1 MAEIIETSTAPRSAS
16 RAKTA
21 PSGSVPVLDIIFMTL
36 RHWPWIILSVA
47 ICVGATYLWLLRIP
61 NVYSRSAE
69 ILIKDESKGNSAGAD
84 EFANMGLFQSNTN
97 LQNEI
102 YNLKSKDMMEEVV
115 RRIGL
120 DINYFKDGRFHD
132 QVAYGTDLPVRVTT
146 SGYPEESSLSF
157 TLKVDPAG
165 QVTVTD
171 FVNSDGSY
179 GKSYTGRLNS
189 AITTPGGSIVVT
201 PSPLYIKGSEVE
213 LKVKKYPLSAARDSY
228 NARLQVAM
236 SNDNSS
242 IIKLTVFDESTQ
254 RADDLLKTLID
265 VYNENWIH
273 DKNQISVSTSN
284 FIDERLGVIQSELGN
299 VDSDISS
306 YKSANLIPDVGA
318 AASMYMSQNQ
328 ETQAQIM
335 DLNNQLSMARYI
347 RSYLVADA
355 GHGQLLPANTGL
367 QSGNVQSMIGEY
379 NSKLLQRNTLAD
391 KSSETNPLVQQYDQ
405 QLAAQRQ
412 AIIRS
417 IDNEITALNTRLSTL
432 RGTQANAV
440 SELTSNPT
448 QAKNLLSVERQQK
461 VKESLYLFLLQ
472 KREENE
478 LSQAFTAYN
487 TRVVNKPGPSGL
499 PSTPNRGQ
507 TLLIAFVIGLVI
519 PFGVT
524 AVKELSNTRVRGRK
538 DVEHLTAPFAGEIPQ
553 NGPAKKEKDSDAAD
567 RRLIVVGPGN
577 RDIINESF
585 RVLRTNVEFLCNSI
599 QGGRAVAFT
608 SFNPGSGKSFISVNL
623 GMAIAL
629 KEKRVLVIDGD
640 MRHGSVSQ
648 YVGSPK
654 LGLADYLSGMETDVD
669 QLIVPYNEVNTLFIL
684 PVGSIPPNPT
694 ELLES
699 PRFGELIG
707 RLKTQYDYVIVD
719 CPPIE
724 VVADAQIIDKYMDRT
739 FFIIRADLFER
750 SMLPE
755 LDRLYDEKKYS
766 NMAFILN
773 GTRNDQGRYGYSHS
787 YRYGYGYGYGYGYNY
802 GYNYGSD
809 EQPTPAHKHKHSHHH
824 KHRN

>member
-1 MAEIIETSTAPRSAS
+1 MAEIIETSTAPRGAS
-16 RAKTA
+16 RAKAA
-21 PSGSVPVLDIIFMTL
+21 PSGTVPILDIIFMTL
-36 RHWPWIILSVA
+36 RHWPWIILSIA
-47 ICVGATYLWLLRIP
+47 LCVGIAYIHLLRTP
-61 NVYSRSAE
+61 DVYSRSAE
-69 ILIKDESKGNSAGAD
+69 ILIKDESKGNSVGAD

-102 YNLKSKDMMEEVV
+102 YNLKSKDMTEEVV
-115 RRIGL
+115 RRLGL

-132 QVAYGTDLPVRVTT
+132 QVAYGTDLPVRVTAT
-146 SGYPEESSLSF
+146 GYPEESSLSF

-165 QVTVTD
+165 QVTVKD
-171 FVNSDGSY
+171 FVTPDGSY

-189 AITTPGGSIVVT
+189 AITTPGGSIMVS
-201 PSPLYIKGSEVE
+201 PSPLYIKGSDVE
-213 LKVKKYPLSAARDSY
+213 LKVQKYPLSAARDSY

-236 SNDNSS
+236 SSDNSS
-242 IIKLTVFDESTQ
+242 IIKLTVFDQSTQ
-254 RADDLLKTLID
+254 RADDVLKTLID

-273 DKNQISVSTSN
+273 DKNQIAVSTSN
-284 FIDERLGVIQSELGN
+284 FIDDRLGVIQNELGH

-328 ETQAQIM
+328 ETQAQM
-335 DLNNQLSMARYI
+335 LELNNQLSMARYI

-367 QSGNVQSMIGEY
+367 QSGNIQGMIGEY
-379 NSKLLQRNTLAD
+379 NSKLLQRNNLAD
-391 KSSETNPLVQQYDQ
+391 KSSDTNPLVQQYDQ

-412 AIIRS
+412 AIIRG
-417 IDNEITALNTRLSTL
+417 IDNEITALNTQLASV

-440 SELTSNPT
+440 SKLAANPS

-487 TRVVNKPGPSGL
+487 TRIVNKPGPSGL
-499 PSTPNRGQ
+499 PSTPNRSQ
-507 TLLIAFVIGLVI
+507 TLLIAFAIGLVI

-538 DVEHLTAPFAGEIPQ
+538 DVEHLAAPFAGEIPQ
-553 NGPAKKEKDSDAAD
+553 NGPFKKKKDSTDD
-567 RRLIVVGPGN
+567 RKLIVVKPGK

-585 RVLRTNVEFLCNSI
+585 RVLRTNVEFLCNAI
-599 QGGRAVAFT
+599 PGGRVIAFT
-608 SFNPGSGKSFISVNL
+608 SFNPGSGKSFVSVNL
-623 GMAIAL
+623 GMTIAL

-648 YVGSPK
+648 YVGSPE

-669 QLIVPYNEVNTLFIL
+669 RLVVPYNEVNTLFIL

-699 PRFGELIG
+699 PKFGELIG
-707 RLKTQYDYVIVD
+707 QLKTQYDYVIVD

-739 FFIIRADLFER
+739 FFIIRAGLFER

-755 LDRLYDEKKYS
+755 LDRLYDEKKYN

-773 GTRNDQGRYGYSHS
+773 GTRNDQGRYGYRYS

-802 GYNYGSD
+802 GSD
-809 EQPTPAHKHKHSHHH
+809 EQHTHVHNH
-824 KHRN
+824 KHRKQ

>member
-1 MAEIIETSTAPRSAS
+1 MAEIIETSTAPRGAS
-16 RAKTA
+16 RAKAA
-21 PSGSVPVLDIIFMTL
+21 PSGTVPILDIIFMTL
-36 RHWPWIILSVA
+36 RHWPWIILSIA
-47 ICVGATYLWLLRIP
+47 LCVGIAYIHLLRTP
-61 NVYSRSAE
+61 DVYSRSAE
-69 ILIKDESKGNSAGAD
+69 ILIKDESKGNSVGAD

-102 YNLKSKDMMEEVV
+102 YNLKSKDMTEEVV
-115 RRIGL
+115 RRLGL

-132 QVAYGTDLPVRVTT
+132 QVAYGTDLPVRVTAT
-146 SGYPEESSLSF
+146 GYPEESSLSF

-165 QVTVTD
+165 QVTVKD
-171 FVNSDGSY
+171 FVTPDGSY

-189 AITTPGGSIVVT
+189 AITTPGGSIMVS
-201 PSPLYIKGSEVE
+201 PSPLFIKGSDVE
-213 LKVKKYPLSAARDSY
+213 LKVQKYPLSAARDSY
-228 NARLQVAM
+228 NGRLQVAM
-236 SNDNSS
+236 SSDNSS
-242 IIKLTVFDESTQ
+242 IIKLTVFDQSTQ
-254 RADDLLKTLID
+254 RADDVLKTLID

-273 DKNQISVSTSN
+273 DKNQIAVSTSN
-284 FIDERLGVIQSELGN
+284 FIDDRLGVIQNELGH

-328 ETQAQIM
+328 ETQVQM
-335 DLNNQLSMARYI
+335 LELNNQLSMARYI

-367 QSGNVQSMIGEY
+367 QSGNIQGMIGEY
-379 NSKLLQRNTLAD
+379 NSKLLQRNNLAD
-391 KSSETNPLVQQYDQ
+391 KSSDTNPLVQQYDQ

-412 AIIRS
+412 AIIRG
-417 IDNEITALNTRLSTL
+417 IDNEITALNTQLASV

-440 SELTSNPT
+440 SKLASNPT

-487 TRVVNKPGPSGL
+487 TRIVNKPGPSGL
-499 PSTPNRGQ
+499 PSTPNRSQ
-507 TLLIAFVIGLVI
+507 TLLIAFAIGLVI

-538 DVEHLTAPFAGEIPQ
+538 DVEHLAAPFAGEIPQ
-553 NGPAKKEKDSDAAD
+553 NGPVKKKKDSTDD
-567 RRLIVVGPGN
+567 RKLIVVKPGK

-585 RVLRTNVEFLCNSI
+585 RVLRTNVEFLCNAI
-599 QGGRAVAFT
+599 PGGRVIAFT
-608 SFNPGSGKSFISVNL
+608 SFNPGSGKSFVSVNL
-623 GMAIAL
+623 GMTIAL
-629 KEKRVLVIDGD
+629 KDKRVLVIDGD
-640 MRHGSVSQ
+640 MRHGSVWQ
-648 YVGSPK
+648 YVDSPE

-669 QLIVPYNEVNTLFIL
+669 KIIVPYNEVNTLFIL
-684 PVGSIPPNPT
+684 PCGSIPPNPT

-699 PRFGELIG
+699 PRFGELIA

-739 FFIIRADLFER
+739 FFIIRAGLFER

-773 GTRNDQGRYGYSHS
+773 GTRNDQGRYGYRYS

-802 GYNYGSD
+802 GAD
-809 EQPTPAHKHKHSHHH
+809 ETGKDHRLHHRP
-824 KHRN
+824 RN

>member
-1 MAEIIETSTAPRSAS
+1 MAEIIETSTTSRGTSRPKAAS
-16 RAKTA
+16 
-21 PSGSVPVLDIIFMTL
+21 SGTVPIMDIIFMTL

-47 ICVGATYLWLLRIP
+47 ICVGAAYLWLLRTP

-69 ILIKDESKGNSAGAD
+69 ILIKDESKGNSVGAD

-120 DINYFKDGRFHD
+120 DINYFKEGRFHD
-132 QVAYGTDLPVRVTT
+132 QVAYGTDLPVRVATT
-146 SGYPEESSLSF
+146 GYPEESSLSF

-165 QVTVTD
+165 KVTVND

-236 SNDNSS
+236 SSDNSS

-440 SELTSNPT
+440 SKLASNPT

-487 TRVVNKPGPSGL
+487 TRIVNKPGPSGL

-538 DVEHLTAPFAGEIPQ
+538 DVEHLAVPFAGEIPQ
-553 NGPAKKEKDSDAAD
+553 NGPAKKEKNADAVD
-567 RRLIVVGPGN
+567 HRLIVVEPGN

-585 RVLRTNVEFLCNSI
+585 RVLRTNVEFLCNTI
-599 QGGRAVAFT
+599 QGARVLAFT

-707 RLKTQYDYVIVD
+707 QLKTQYDYVIVD

-739 FFIIRADLFER
+739 FFIVRAGVFER
-750 SMLPE
+750 SMLPD
-755 LDRLYDEKKYS
+755 LDRLYEEKKYS

-773 GTRNDQGRYGYSHS
+773 GTRNDQGRYGYSHT

-802 GYNYGSD
+802 GND
-809 EQPTPAHKHKHSHHH
+809 DQPTHAHNHKHH
-824 KHRN
+824 KKP

>member
-1 MAEIIETSTAPRSAS
+1 
-16 RAKTA
+16 
-21 PSGSVPVLDIIFMTL
+21 
-36 RHWPWIILSVA
+36 
-47 ICVGATYLWLLRIP
+47 
-61 NVYSRSAE
+61 
-69 ILIKDESKGNSAGAD
+69 
-84 EFANMGLFQSNTN
+84 
-97 LQNEI
+97 
-102 YNLKSKDMMEEVV
+102 
-115 RRIGL
+115 
-120 DINYFKDGRFHD
+120 
-132 QVAYGTDLPVRVTT
+132 
-146 SGYPEESSLSF
+146 
-157 TLKVDPAG
+157 
-165 QVTVTD
+165 
-171 FVNSDGSY
+171 
-179 GKSYTGRLNS
+179 
-189 AITTPGGSIVVT
+189 
-201 PSPLYIKGSEVE
+201 
-213 LKVKKYPLSAARDSY
+213 
-228 NARLQVAM
+228 M
-236 SNDNSS
+236 SNDNVQRPALRKNAQPGNGLTFKSIVAFAVAKWYWFVISLAVTMTVAVVYLMKTTPEYTRTVSLLIKDDDGNTGTSIDMSELGFVQNTTNLENEMRILKSPALMKQVVTRLDLNDRYTVREGLREELLYKHTPVLFDSKDTVANTAVSFQFTLKGDQVKINDVYLNGNPTGKTYNVKFGDILSIGNVQLAVVKPAWDASEMQGRTISYTHTSVHSTAADLAGRVSTVLGNDKSS
-242 IIKLTVFDESTQ
+242 IIDISITSPSIQE
-254 RADDLLKTLID
+254 ADDILLTLIQ
-265 VYNENWIH
+265 VYNERWIQ
-273 DKNQISVSTSN
+273 DKNQVAVSTSR
-284 FIDERLGVIQSELGN
+284 FINERLGVIESELGN

-318 AASMYMSQNQ
+318 AASMYMEQSQQ
-328 ETQAQIM
+328 TQAQM
-335 DLNNQLSMARYI
+335 LDLNNQLSMARYI

-379 NSKLLQRNTLAD
+379 NSKLLQRNNLAD
-391 KSSETNPLVQQYDQ
+391 KSSDTNPLVQQYDQ

-417 IDNEITALNTRLSTL
+417 IDNEITALNTQLASV

-440 SELTSNPT
+440 SKLAANPS

-487 TRVVNKPGPSGL
+487 TRIVNKPGPSGL
-499 PSTPNRGQ
+499 PSTPNRSQ

-519 PFGVT
+519 PFGFT

-538 DVEHLTAPFAGEIPQ
+538 DVEHLAAPFAGEIPQ
-553 NGPAKKEKDSDAAD
+553 NGPLKKKKDAD
-567 RRLIVVGPGN
+567 DRKLIVVKPGK

-585 RVLRTNVEFLCNSI
+585 RVLRTNVEFLCNAI
-599 QGGRAVAFT
+599 PGGRAIAFT

-623 GMAIAL
+623 GMTIAL
-629 KEKRVLVIDGD
+629 KDKRVLVIDGD

-648 YVGSPK
+648 YVGSPE

-669 QLIVPYNEVNTLFIL
+669 KIIVPYNEVNTLFIL

-699 PRFGELIG
+699 PRFGELIA

-724 VVADAQIIDKYMDRT
+724 VVADAQIIDKYMDHT
-739 FFIIRADLFER
+739 FFIIRAGLFER

-755 LDRLYDEKKYS
+755 LDRLHDEKKYS

-773 GTRNDQGRYGYSHS
+773 GTRNDQSRYGYRYS

-802 GYNYGSD
+802 GSD
-809 EQPTPAHKHKHSHHH
+809 EQPTPGHKQRHHQH
-824 KHRN
+824 NS

>member
-1 MAEIIETSTAPRSAS
+1 MAEIIETSTATRGAS
-16 RAKTA
+16 RAKAA
-21 PSGSVPVLDIIFMTL
+21 PSGSVPILDIIFMTL

-47 ICVGATYLWLLRIP
+47 ICVGAAYLWLLRTP

-69 ILIKDESKGNSAGAD
+69 ILIKDESKGNSVGAD

-132 QVAYGTDLPVRVTT
+132 QVAYGTDLPVRVAT

-165 QVTVTD
+165 QVTVKD

-189 AITTPGGSIVVT
+189 AIATPGGSIVVT

-213 LKVKKYPLSAARDSY
+213 FKVKKYPLSAARDSY

-254 RADDLLKTLID
+254 RADDLLNTLID

-273 DKNQISVSTSN
+273 DKNQIAVSTSN
-284 FIDERLGVIQSELGN
+284 FIDERLGVIQNELGN

-328 ETQAQIM
+328 ETQAQIL

-391 KSSETNPLVQQYDQ
+391 KSSEANPLVQQYDQ

-440 SELTSNPT
+440 SKLASNPT

-487 TRVVNKPGPSGL
+487 TRIVNKPGPSGL

-507 TLLIAFVIGLVI
+507 TLLIAFAIGLVI
-519 PFGVT
+519 PFGFT

-538 DVEHLTAPFAGEIPQ
+538 DVEHLAAPFAGEIPQ

-567 RRLIVVGPGN
+567 HRLIVVGPGN
-577 RDIINESF
+577 RNIINESF

-608 SFNPGSGKSFISVNL
+608 SFNPGSGKSFVSVNL

-648 YVGSPK
+648 YVGSPE
-654 LGLADYLSGMETDVD
+654 LGLDDYLSGMETDVD
-669 QLIVPYNEVNTLFIL
+669 RLIVPYNEVNTLFIL

-699 PRFGELIG
+699 PRFGELVSQ
-707 RLKTQYDYVIVD
+707 LKTQYDYVIID

-739 FFIIRADLFER
+739 FFIIRAGLFER

-773 GTRNDQGRYGYSHS
+773 GTPNDQGRYGYSHS

-802 GYNYGSD
+802 GND
-809 EQPTPAHKHKHSHHH
+809 DQPAPAHKHKHH
-824 KHRN
+824 KKP

>member
-16 RAKTA
+16 SAKTA
-21 PSGSVPVLDIIFMTL
+21 SSGSVPVLDIIFMTL
-36 RHWPWIILSVA
+36 RHWPWILLSVA
-47 ICVGATYLWLLRIP
+47 ICVGAAYLWLLRTP

-69 ILIKDESKGNSAGAD
+69 ILIKDESKGNSVGAD

-102 YNLKSKDMMEEVV
+102 YNLKSKDMTEEVV
-115 RRIGL
+115 RRLGL

-146 SGYPEESSLSF
+146 TGYPDECSLSF

-165 QVTVTD
+165 KVTVND

-189 AITTPGGSIVVT
+189 AITTPGGSIMVS
-201 PSPLYIKGSEVE
+201 PSPLYIKGSNVE
-213 LKVKKYPLSAARDSY
+213 LKVQKYPLSAARDTY

-328 ETQAQIM
+328 ETQAQM
-335 DLNNQLSMARYI
+335 LELNNQLSMARYI

-379 NSKLLQRNTLAD
+379 NSKLLQRNNLAD
-391 KSSETNPLVQQYDQ
+391 KSSDTNPLVQQYDQ

-417 IDNEITALNTRLSTL
+417 IDNEITALNTQLASV

-440 SELTSNPT
+440 SKLAANPS

-487 TRVVNKPGPSGL
+487 TRIVNKPGPSGL
-499 PSTPNRGQ
+499 PSTPNRSQ
-507 TLLIAFVIGLVI
+507 TLLIAFAIGLVI

-538 DVEHLTAPFAGEIPQ
+538 DVEHLAAPFAGEIPQ
-553 NGPAKKEKDSDAAD
+553 NGPVKKKKDSTDD
-567 RRLIVVGPGN
+567 RKLIVVKPGK

-585 RVLRTNVEFLCNSI
+585 RVLRTNVEFLCNAI
-599 QGGRAVAFT
+599 PGGRAIAFT

-629 KEKRVLVIDGD
+629 KDKRVLVIDGD

-648 YVGSPK
+648 YVGSPE

-669 QLIVPYNEVNTLFIL
+669 RLIVPYNEVNTLFIL

-699 PRFGELIG
+699 PRFGELIA

-739 FFIIRADLFER
+739 FFIIRAGLFER
-750 SMLPE
+750 SMLTE
-755 LDRLYDEKKYS
+755 LDRLHDEKKYS

-773 GTRNDQGRYGYSHS
+773 GTRNDPGRYGYSHS

-802 GYNYGSD
+802 GSD
-809 EQPTPAHKHKHSHHH
+809 DQDVHKHKHH
-824 KHRN
+824 KR

>member
-1 MAEIIETSTAPRSAS
+1 MAEIIETSTATRGAS

-36 RHWPWIILSVA
+36 RHWPWILLSVA
-47 ICVGATYLWLLRIP
+47 ICVGVAYLWLLRTP

-69 ILIKDESKGNSAGAD
+69 ILIKDESKGNSVGAD

-102 YNLKSKDMMEEVV
+102 YNLKSKDMTEEVV
-115 RRIGL
+115 RRLGL

-146 SGYPEESSLSF
+146 TGYPDESSLNF
-157 TLKVDPAG
+157 TLKIDPAG
-165 QVTVTD
+165 MVTVKD
-171 FVNSDGSY
+171 FVTPEGSY

-189 AITTPGGSIVVT
+189 AITTPGGSIMVS
-201 PSPLYIKGSEVE
+201 PSPLYIKGSNVE
-213 LKVKKYPLSAARDSY
+213 LKVQKYPLSVARDSY

-242 IIKLTVFDESTQ
+242 IIKLTVFDQSTQ
-254 RADDLLKTLID
+254 RADDVLKTLID

-328 ETQAQIM
+328 ETQAQM
-335 DLNNQLSMARYI
+335 LELNNQLSMARYI

-367 QSGNVQSMIGEY
+367 QSGNIQGMIGEY
-379 NSKLLQRNTLAD
+379 NSKLLQRNNLAD
-391 KSSETNPLVQQYDQ
+391 KSSDTNPLVQQYDQ

-412 AIIRS
+412 AIIRG
-417 IDNEITALNTRLSTL
+417 IDNEITALNTQLASV

-440 SELTSNPT
+440 SKLASNPT

-487 TRVVNKPGPSGL
+487 TRIVNKPGPSGF

-538 DVEHLTAPFAGEIPQ
+538 DVEHLAAPFAGEIPQ
-553 NGPAKKEKDSDAAD
+553 DGPAKKGKDTAD
-567 RRLIVVGPGN
+567 RKLIVVKAGK

-599 QGGRAVAFT
+599 QGGRVIAFT
-608 SFNPGSGKSFISVNL
+608 SFNPGSGKSFVSVNL
-623 GMAIAL
+623 GMTIAL

-648 YVGSPK
+648 YVGSPE
-654 LGLADYLSGMETDVD
+654 LGLADYLSGMEADVD
-669 QLIVPYNEVNTLFIL
+669 RLIVPYNEVNTLFIL

-707 RLKTQYDYVIVD
+707 QLKTQYDYVIVD

-739 FFIIRADLFER
+739 FFIVRAGVFER
-750 SMLPE
+750 SMLPD
-755 LDRLYDEKKYS
+755 LDRLYEEKKYS

-773 GTRNDQGRYGYSHS
+773 GTRNDQGRYGYSHT

-802 GYNYGSD
+802 GSD
-809 EQPTPAHKHKHSHHH
+809 EQPMHTHKHKHH

>member
-1 MAEIIETSTAPRSAS
+1 MAEIIETSTASRGTS
-16 RAKTA
+16 RAKA
-21 PSGSVPVLDIIFMTL
+21 ASSGTVPIMDIIFMTL

-47 ICVGATYLWLLRIP
+47 ICVGAAYLWLLRTP

-69 ILIKDESKGNSAGAD
+69 ILIKDESKGNSVGAD

-132 QVAYGTDLPVRVTT
+132 QVAYGTDLPVRVATT
-146 SGYPEESSLSF
+146 GYPEESSLSF

-165 QVTVTD
+165 KVTVKD
-171 FVNSDGSY
+171 FVNSDDSY
-179 GKSYTGRLNS
+179 GKSYTGHLNS

-201 PSPLYIKGSEVE
+201 PSHLYIKGSEVE
-213 LKVKKYPLSAARDSY
+213 LKVEKYPLSAARDSY
-228 NARLQVAM
+228 NGRLQVAM
-236 SNDNSS
+236 SSDNSS
-242 IIKLTVFDESTQ
+242 IIKLTVFDQSTQ
-254 RADDLLKTLID
+254 RADDVLKTLID

-273 DKNQISVSTSN
+273 DKNQIAVSTSN
-284 FIDERLGVIQSELGN
+284 FIDDRLGVIQNELGN

-318 AASMYMSQNQ
+318 AASLYMSQNQ

-405 QLAAQRQ
+405 QLAAQRL

-440 SELTSNPT
+440 SKLASNPT

-487 TRVVNKPGPSGL
+487 TRIVNKPGPSGL

-538 DVEHLTAPFAGEIPQ
+538 DVEHLAVPFAGEIPQ
-553 NGPAKKEKDSDAAD
+553 NGPAKKEKNADAVD
-567 RRLIVVGPGN
+567 HRLIVVGPGN

-699 PRFGELIG
+699 PRFGELVSQ
-707 RLKTQYDYVIVD
+707 LKTQYDYVIVD

-739 FFIIRADLFER
+739 FFIVRAGVFER
-750 SMLPE
+750 SMLPD

-773 GTRNDQGRYGYSHS
+773 GTRNDQGRYGYSHT
-787 YRYGYGYGYGYGYNY
+787 YRYGYGYGYGYNY
-802 GYNYGSD
+802 GND
-809 EQPTPAHKHKHSHHH
+809 ESGKEHRALHHH
-824 KHRN
+824 HTKV